1 MEKQVLVVKLNM
13 HLRAK
18 DIQRIRKSIM
28 EQKETGL
35 VILPT
40 FCDALLVPEGIDI
53 LVEEENYGG
62 RS

>member
-1 MEKQVLVVKLNM
+1 MEKQVLVVKLNV

-35 VILPT
+35 VILPA

-53 LVEEENYGG
+53 LVKEGNHGG
-62 RS
+62 RL